1 MSRRKTVQINFQPLK
16 SAIDKAFRSNN
27 TSFCIA
33 MGFENR
39 TSWVSDLK
47 RGRNLPSPEEAAKMC
62 LLLNTTPEEI
72 LLTQGETDEETA
84 KLQADIA
91 LVSGLIE
98 RERESQGIKKD
109 LPKEVD
115 GEISK
120 IIKKMPQ
127 TVSNFFLTGAPDE
140 LDEVEQ
146 FIEWLVSKR
155 EKREGGL

>member
-16 SAIDKAFRSNN
+16 SAIDKAFRGNN

-72 LLTQGETDEETA
+72 LTEP
-84 KLQADIA
+84 ADIE
-91 LVSGLIE
+91 LVNGLIE
-98 RERESQGIKKD
+98 QQRAEQGIKKD
-109 LPKEVD
+109 PAQM
-115 GEISK
+115 G
-120 IIKKMPQ
+120 
-127 TVSNFFLTGAPDE
+127 
-140 LDEVEQ
+140 EVEMTDAQ
-146 FIEWLVSKR
+146 KEAWELIQNWNDEKLEKFIAAAKAMLGE
-155 EKREGGL
+155 